1 MELLQKVN
9 RERGITIIVVT
20 HDPKVA
26 RMTRR
31 ILTLEDGHIVDDHP
45 VQPPLFEDL
54 RELARSQLGQ
64 LLLGRR
70 GERLKEL
77 GLGSEEGLTEEGEYL
92 RGLLV
97 GLT

>member
-1 MELLQKVN
+1 MIFRNLLRRK
-9 RERGITIIVVT
+9 
-20 HDPKVA
+20 
-26 RMTRR
+26 TRTF
-31 ILTLEDGHIVDDHP
+31 LTLEDGHIVDDHP

-77 GLGSEEGLTEEGEYL
+77 GLGSEEGLTEQGEYL